1 MSCTLRDH
9 LNFYLKSFY
18 PELSVT
24 MCGKYFH
31 SLSVLKR
38 RVVLWLLL
46 VPGSGL
52 VMLIPLPLAA
62 PHISLQA
69 SVKGSLSTLHL
80 AVVKREPE
88 LLRGGGL
95 GKRST
100 WRDTQSTSDTLNLF
114 EEARS
119 VVTPIL

>member
-1 MSCTLRDH
+1 M
-9 LNFYLKSFY
+9 
-18 PELSVT
+18 
-24 MCGKYFH
+24 
-31 SLSVLKR
+31 
-38 RVVLWLLL
+38 LWLLL

-52 VMLIPLPLAA
+52 VMLMIPLPLAA

-80 AVVKREPE
+80 AVVQMEPE
-88 LLRGGGL
+88 LPVGGL

-100 WRDTQSTSDTLNLF
+100 WRDTQSTPDTLNQF
-114 EEARS
+114 EEAKS

>member
-88 LLRGGGL
+88 LLRGGGSWKEVHL
-95 GKRST
+95 EGYP
-100 WRDTQSTSDTLNLF
+100 
-114 EEARS
+114 
-119 VVTPIL
+119 VHI